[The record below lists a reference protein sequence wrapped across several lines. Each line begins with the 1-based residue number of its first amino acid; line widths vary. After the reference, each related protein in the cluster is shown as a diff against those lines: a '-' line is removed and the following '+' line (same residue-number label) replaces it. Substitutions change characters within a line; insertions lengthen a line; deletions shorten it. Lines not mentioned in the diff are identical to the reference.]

1 MQLHLVPALYVNNL
15 GEEGPDRVQGAYGP
29 NHARL
34 ADLKRRWDPDN
45 VLRLN
50 QNVAPA
56 PA

>member
-1 MQLHLVPALYVNNL
+1 VVNNL
-15 GEEGPDRVQGAYGP
+15 GVEGPDRVRAAYGS

-34 ADLKRRWDPDN
+34 AGLKATDDPGN

-56 PA
+56 AVP